1 MFILMRSPLHRFHS
15 PIDGTGLSKQLT
27 QKKKHML
34 IHCNY
39 RCPAFRQTHNIPHYW
54 SPQNDAEPL
63 LSLEKALG
71 GVTCRSLEVAS
82 STLATLPRSLQ
93 ARSKAFRGGKA
104 HDIWTIHTWSHMLG
118 PSLYAIGC
126 AMVYYITTWCTST
139 WRSSVMFRPEC
150 EASHLNNSY
159 TLFRVVHKKGG
170 SPRTNLHVSK
180 DFHWLQLKSK
190 LNFFCRWT
198 CDIYSACSTL

>member
-1 MFILMRSPLHRFHS
+1 MVNIKVPGSYKCMQMFILMRSPLHS

-34 IHCNY
+34 IHCDY

-104 HDIWTIHTWSHMLG
+104 HDKPSPKWLG
-118 PSLYAIGC
+118 FEPSTHAGAIIIFYWVCHG
-126 AMVYYITTWCTST
+126 
-139 WRSSVMFRPEC
+139 
-150 EASHLNNSY
+150 L
-159 TLFRVVHKKGG
+159 
-170 SPRTNLHVSK
+170 LHDVRG
-180 DFHWLQLKSK
+180 DRL
-190 LNFFCRWT
+190 
-198 CDIYSACSTL
+198 